1 MDLPK
6 LEACGNFVRE
16 VRTPENMAGFIVA
29 EIPLYAQFSAR
40 SDVAAEVARRCN
52 EYNELKA
59 RVAKLENLVSQH
71 DARTNRCVKCN
82 LRLFNAR
89 LD

>member
-1 MDLPK
+1 
-6 LEACGNFVRE
+6 
-16 VRTPENMAGFIVA
+16 MAGFIVA
-29 EIPLYAQFSAR
+29 EIPLYAQSSA
-40 SDVAAEVARRCN
+40 SDIAAEVARRCN

-71 DARTNRCVKCN
+71 DARTTRCVKRN

>member
-1 MDLPK
+1 
-6 LEACGNFVRE
+6 
-16 VRTPENMAGFIVA
+16 MAGFIVA
-29 EIPLYAQFSAR
+29 EIPLYAQSSA

-71 DARTNRCVKCN
+71 DAHQS
-82 LRLFNAR
+82 LR
-89 LD
+89 

>member
-16 VRTPENMAGFIVA
+16 VRTPKNMAGFIVA
-29 EIPLYAQFSAR
+29 EIPLYAQSSA

-71 DARTNRCVKCN
+71 DAHQS
-82 LRLFNAR
+82 LR
-89 LD
+89 